1 MSGMTNEFFK
11 HLYTAEGT
19 ERMEDVRSVDSSSE
33 SISGNEWAID
43 CALYWFWSV
52 TFLRCTLK
60 GPWPGRLSSPLFFS
74 EGGISTVMRLVTS
87 VTFSVLFNGE
97 RLEEFKPS
105 QGLRQGD
112 PISPYLFLLAVVYV
126 FEIAKYI
133 NYLSQVRLVLI
144 LSHQSDW
151 MQRPAG
157 SSWPLFLWG
166 KEGVALDPKLFH
178 DALLLIAWVSD
189 QYRQK
194 SHPLDPSWYDW
205 VICTF
210 P

>member
-1 MSGMTNEFFK
+1 MTTESVSFHDTGGVSVALVSLAHLKWATNRSYFRQSFVVHSEEMSGMTNEFFK

-74 EGGISTVMRLVTS
+74 EGGISMVMRLVTS

-112 PISPYLFLLAVVYV
+112 PISPYLFLLAAV
-126 FEIAKYI
+126 
-133 NYLSQVRLVLI
+133 
-144 LSHQSDW
+144 
-151 MQRPAG
+151 
-157 SSWPLFLWG
+157 
-166 KEGVALDPKLFH
+166 
-178 DALLLIAWVSD
+178 
-189 QYRQK
+189 
-194 SHPLDPSWYDW
+194 
-205 VICTF
+205 
-210 P
+210 